1 MKLSCHS
8 PPLKTA
14 WRTLPS
20 CTNPHRSNAFCSA
33 KLSDPVHAQT
43 RCVVLVAKRYSTSIL

>member
-14 WRTLPS
+14 WRTTPS
-20 CTNPHRSNAFCSA
+20 RVNPH
-33 KLSDPVHAQT
+33 LWW
-43 RCVVLVAKRYSTSIL
+43 TSYTYGKGASLQVKK